1 MLYDNPNFAGQM
13 ICTVVWQFCPV
24 TVLLTLC
31 DPESMVVVVGVAV
44 IISISSTLPVPVAVL
59 VKQLKP
65 EVMVLVT
72 RER

>member
-1 MLYDNPNFAGQM
+1 M
-13 ICTVVWQFCPV
+13 ICTVGWQFCPV

-44 IISISSTLPVPVAVL
+44 MMSIPSTLPVPVVVL
-59 VKQLKP
+59 VKQLTP
-65 EVMVLVT
+65 EVIVLVT